1 MSLLSIREGES
12 GNHHHHH
19 HKAKK
24 EPSSSKAL
32 LFEKVKEAEE
42 RLVRSGSDAV
52 EESLV
57 IISPHGLNPKVK
69 RLVLKP
75 YCLTILGYK
84 TGKFNRQWPLEDIV
98 KVKRHAINHNCFTVT
113 CLERKKKKIKNQ
125 RYSFEVKSEIECW
138 RWIEVLTA
146 ATSALLNEQNKSSA
160 GSQLS
165 PSDSGTLK
173 RTRSTSAPPAM
184 APPLMRGQPL
194 NSKTAETDEDEDE
207 ENDPYA
213 DELSDDDEDDSRHH
227 HGAAQHKEKEVE
239 PAQRKGL
246 VAFAADAQQ
255 KDNWAHFQPSGA
267 SNTPPGTAMRNGNYA
282 SPAATVTFNPFAPAS
297 GQQPAQPISPY
308 SAQQGQAQQHSQPQ
322 LQQQHSQPQ
331 FQQQHSQPQLQ
342 QLPPMQ
348 PMNHQQA
355 FHMQQQQQQASHSFS
370 HSPVAQSLASPP
382 SSLNHMSPPSS
393 SAAAQHKAAD
403 APKSASAIY
412 ITTMSPPAHMRI
424 VQDLGLLSA
433 TGSAAAPTNPTQCGA
448 QVEAALQAARQ
459 ELSLRAASRGANA
472 VFQTSFS
479 TAFHQWGVTVLACGT
494 ACVATMVT
502 N

>member
-1 MSLLSIREGES
+1 
-12 GNHHHHH
+12 
-19 HKAKK
+19 
-24 EPSSSKAL
+24 
-32 LFEKVKEAEE
+32 
-42 RLVRSGSDAV
+42 
-52 EESLV
+52 
-57 IISPHGLNPKVK
+57 
-69 RLVLKP
+69 
-75 YCLTILGYK
+75 
-84 TGKFNRQWPLEDIV
+84 
-98 KVKRHAINHNCFTVT
+98 
-113 CLERKKKKIKNQ
+113 
-125 RYSFEVKSEIECW
+125 
-138 RWIEVLTA
+138 
-146 ATSALLNEQNKSSA
+146 
-160 GSQLS
+160 
-165 PSDSGTLK
+165 
-173 RTRSTSAPPAM
+173 M

-213 DELSDDDEDDSRHH
+213 DELSDDDEDDSRHHHYH

-308 SAQQGQAQQHSQPQ
+308 SAHQGQGQQHSQPQ

-348 PMNHQQA
+348 PMSHQQA
-355 FHMQQQQQQASHSFS
+355 FHMQQQASHSFS

-412 ITTMSPPAHMRI
+412 ITTMSPPAHVRCHSRHNGRLQI
-424 VQDLGLLSA
+424 ADPSLPAAHTDSLSVVCADAHRARSRTSERHRQRGCAHEPDPVRRAGRSRASGRQAGALPEGCLARGQRGLPNFVRHTTHHRATIAQIDSFPHTHTDSA
-433 TGSAAAPTNPTQCGA
+433 LRSISGA
-448 QVEAALQAARQ
+448 
-459 ELSLRAASRGANA
+459 
-472 VFQTSFS
+472 
-479 TAFHQWGVTVLACGT
+479 
-494 ACVATMVT
+494 
-502 N
+502 

>member
-1 MSLLSIREGES
+1 M
-12 GNHHHHH
+12 
-19 HKAKK
+19 
-24 EPSSSKAL
+24 
-32 LFEKVKEAEE
+32 
-42 RLVRSGSDAV
+42 
-52 EESLV
+52 
-57 IISPHGLNPKVK
+57 
-69 RLVLKP
+69 
-75 YCLTILGYK
+75 
-84 TGKFNRQWPLEDIV
+84 
-98 KVKRHAINHNCFTVT
+98 
-113 CLERKKKKIKNQ
+113 
-125 RYSFEVKSEIECW
+125 
-138 RWIEVLTA
+138 LTA

-194 NSKTAETDEDEDE
+194 NAKTAETDEDEDE

-213 DELSDDDEDDSRHH
+213 DELSDDDEDDSRHHHYH

-308 SAQQGQAQQHSQPQ
+308 SAHQGQAQQHSQPQ

-331 FQQQHSQPQLQ
+331 FQQQHSQQLQ

-355 FHMQQQQQQASHSFS
+355 FHMQQQASHSFS